1 MLLGARQFFERRGAP
16 AWANPYIT
24 DGLVAMWD
32 GEWNAGGGVHD
43 ATATTWK
50 DIAGADTTGANDLII
65 ASDNTWGEKCL
76 NKINLTQASAYNSTP
91 ITGVKTFEFVI
102 GIDNPS
108 STSWAYP
115 ITLGAHFNEPE
126 NRIIQLWAR
135 GVNTIQGRFGQDGFS
150 LPEMTNTIPTILAV
164 QFTYGSDNLAN
175 LCMVNGTQRAPVAR
189 RDQAGGFSGGVNL
202 VYNASYQNN
211 QRYYVIRVYN
221 RALTAA
227 EIAANYAIDKARFN
241 LP

>member
-1 MLLGARQFFERRGAP
+1 MLAMRQIMLGPKNGAG
-16 AWANPYIT
+16 WQNPYVT

-32 GEWNAGGGVHD
+32 GEWNAGVGVHD
-43 ATATTWK
+43 AAATVWK
-50 DIAGADTTGANDLII
+50 DIAGANDLII
-65 ASDNTWGEKCL
+65 ASDNTWSEKCL
-76 NKINLTQASAYNSTP
+76 NRINRSQSSAYNSTS

-115 ITLGAHFNEPE
+115 ITLGTSVDNPE

-135 GVNTIQGRFGQDGFS
+135 GVNSIQGRLGQDGFS
-150 LPEMTNTIPTILAV
+150 LPELDNTSPTILAV

-175 LCMVNGTQRAPVAR
+175 LCMVNGTQRASIDR
-189 RDQAGGFSGGVNL
+189 RDQSAGYTGGVNL
-202 VYNASYQNN
+202 VYNANYQNT
-211 QRYYVIRVYN
+211 QRYYTIRVYN
-221 RALTAA
+221 RALTA
-227 EIAANYAIDKARFN
+227 EQIAQNYARDKERFD

>member
-1 MLLGARQFFERRGAP
+1 MLVAHRNGMAVSGG
-16 AWANPYIT
+16 WTNPYVT

-43 ATATTWK
+43 AAATEWK

-65 ASDNTWGEKCL
+65 ASDNTWSEKCL
-76 NKINLTQASAYNSTP
+76 NRINRSQSSAYNSTP

-108 STSWAYP
+108 STAWAYP
-115 ITLGAHFNEPE
+115 ITLGTSFDNPE

-135 GVNTIQGRFGQDGFS
+135 GVNSIQGRLGQDGFS
-150 LPEMTNTIPTILAV
+150 LPELANTSPTILAV

-175 LCMVNGTQRAPVAR
+175 LCMVNGTQRESIGR
-189 RDQAGGFSGGVNL
+189 RDQSGGYTGGVNL
-202 VYNASYQNN
+202 VYNANYQNT
-211 QRYYVIRVYN
+211 QRYYTIRVYN
-221 RALTAA
+221 RALTAE
-227 EIAANYAIDKARFN
+227 EIARNYAIDKARSN